1 MDPIELS
8 LFASRMEAICD
19 EMGMV
24 LRRSAFSP
32 NIKDRLDFS
41 CALFDRDGELCAQA
55 AHIPVHLGSM
65 AYAMRDIVS
74 GVDWRDGDIMILN
87 DPFLGGTHLPDITI
101 IAPVFRQGRLEA
113 FAVNRAHHAHVGA
126 SAPGSMP
133 VSRHLDEEGIV
144 ISPRLLMRDGDIL
157 PDCHELLRALQAL
170 SEGDGGMRLTGDIA
184 AQVSSVKS
192 GMARLLDYLDQNRDR
207 DFNAHLAAL
216 NDYGERMAR
225 TALAAIPAGEYRFE
239 DVLDDD
245 GAGNEDIPI
254 RVRLQVSEHGVD
266 VDFTG
271 TAAQVAGNVNCP
283 LSVTAAAVYY
293 AFRCLMPEDTPAC
306 AGVFRPVTLR
316 APAGCL
322 VNARYPAAVVAG
334 NVETSS
340 RIVDVV
346 LGALAGALP
355 DRMPAASQGTMN
367 NVAMGHAATGLDGG
381 RWDYYE
387 TLAGGMGAG
396 PGGPGAAA
404 LHSHMTNTL
413 NTPVESVEMHYPLQ
427 VTHYGLRQGSGGTG
441 RHRGG
446 DGLIREYRFL
456 ADAHVSLLTERR
468 RQAPWG
474 LAGGE
479 PGAPGRNLLND
490 RELPGKAALEVK
502 AGDRLRIETPGGG
515 GWGSAGE

>member
-8 LFASRMEAICD
+8 LFASRMESICD

-101 IAPVFRQGRLEA
+101 IAPLFRQGRLEA

-144 ISPRLLMRDGDIL
+144 ISPRLLMRDGEIL
-157 PDCHELLRALQAL
+157 PDCHALLRGLQAL
-170 SEGDGGMRLTGDIA
+170 TEGDGGLRLSGDIA
-184 AQVSSVKS
+184 AQVSSVRS
-192 GMARLLDYLDQNRDR
+192 GMARLLDYLEQNRDR
-207 DFNAHLAAL
+207 DFNARLAAL

-225 TALAAIPAGEYRFE
+225 TALAAIPPGEYRFT

-245 GAGNEDIPI
+245 GAGTEDIAI
-254 RVRLQVSEHGVD
+254 RVTLQVGERGVA

-271 TAAQVAGNVNCP
+271 TAGQVAGNVNCP

-293 AFRCLMPEDTPAC
+293 VFRCLMPADTPAC
-306 AGVFRPVTLR
+306 AGVFRPISLR

-355 DRMPAASQGTMN
+355 ERVPAASQGTMN
-367 NVAMGHAATGLDGG
+367 NVAMGHASTGRDGG

-396 PGGPGAAA
+396 PVGPGAAA

-427 VTHYGLRQGSGGTG
+427 VTRYGLRQGSGGLG
-441 RHRGG
+441 RHVGG
-446 DGLIREYRFL
+446 DGLVREYRFL

-479 PGAPGRNLLND
+479 PGAPGRNLLNE
-490 RELPGKAALEVK
+490 RELPGKVALEVK
-502 AGDRLRIETPGGG
+502 AGDLLRIETPGGG
-515 GWGSAGE
+515 GWGQPL